1 MNLQPVVWI
10 GASYDDLRAFPED
23 VQDDFGYALYLGQT
37 GELSDKAKPMRGLLR
52 DVVEIVAS
60 DPSGTYRLMYTVKLG
75 ESSTYCTHSRK
86 SLSAA
91 AKRPKPS
98 SSSSNDV
105 YELRESSMKTVM
117 IEGQVVRTGGSN
129 VFADLGLP
137 NPEERLL
144 KAQLMQAINAE
155 IRRRA
160 LTQDQA
166 SELVGLKQPELS
178 RIANGRGSGFSVDR
192 LLGVL
197 RHLGRDV
204 EIVVSSASGPIGELR
219 FRELT
224 K

>member
-1 MNLQPVVWI
+1 
-10 GASYDDLRAFPED
+10 
-23 VQDDFGYALYLGQT
+23 
-37 GELSDKAKPMRGLLR
+37 
-52 DVVEIVAS
+52 
-60 DPSGTYRLMYTVKLG
+60 
-75 ESSTYCTHSRK
+75 
-86 SLSAA
+86 
-91 AKRPKPS
+91 
-98 SSSSNDV
+98 
-105 YELRESSMKTVM
+105 MKTEM
-117 IEGQVVRTGGSN
+117 IEGEIVRTGSSN

-144 KAQLMQAINAE
+144 KAQLMQAINSE

-192 LLGVL
+192 LLAVL

-204 EIVVSSASGPIGELR
+204 EVVISSASGPIGELH